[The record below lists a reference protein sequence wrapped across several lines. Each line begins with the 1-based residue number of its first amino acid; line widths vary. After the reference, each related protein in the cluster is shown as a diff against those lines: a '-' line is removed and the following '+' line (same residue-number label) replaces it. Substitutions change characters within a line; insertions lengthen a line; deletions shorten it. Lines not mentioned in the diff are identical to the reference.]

1 MLVLVPGALSSG
13 QLGGAGGGSVRMCQP
28 SRKVLGKKTGEPE
41 KLSGL
46 ELERVGIRAGHPG
59 WSMLSWSSGAMLNT
73 CILVCQSPGTQ
84 RGF

>member
-1 MLVLVPGALSSG
+1 MRVCQRAGLCGVSRNMLG
-13 QLGGAGGGSVRMCQP
+13 R
-28 SRKVLGKKTGEPE
+28 KTGEPE

-73 CILVCQSPGTQ
+73 CLLVCQSPGTL